1 MKKKEICVALVV
13 FGLFLNYN
21 NGYAQKSSSQ
31 PPQRPTGQVSF
42 GNKSTTKTINQV
54 GESHFASKPQTTTK
68 SPSFFEKV
76 KSTFGF
82 DEESKTKKELKTV
95 EKKLESAEKKGKPTL
110 DLQSQKDRLLQTQ
123 KMRTLEK
130 KEQIE
135 GNLSFKEKMDLQRLQ
150 GSHWANKSTQ
160 LGIKFIDQKGNISAQ
175 DQKLLE
181 ETRKQRIKAAQ
192 GEMQTIKKAEKEG
205 TISPLEAQAGKS
217 QALLMIHKAS
227 ADDPILKKLRT
238 KEEQER
244 ADKETKRLENSAQLG
259 ERRLEIENLQKNKK
273 LEQIPLKMKQIQDLE
288 LDEKI
293 STYLN
298 KNKLTQNDLY
308 NKGVLATHTY
318 LKDIME
324 EQIKVRSEIKDIEQ
338 GKSAVKPIEEVQE
351 RNESQPKKNKD
362 IFTESKEK
370 PAQEKVEIS
379 EKTTK
384 EWQKATP
391 SSEAIIKSIK
401 FIDTDAKIGTG
412 RATDTEKSKTSSQEI
427 STQKTKIEQ
436 KTELQENESDQEI
449 KQGMSTKKK
458 VAIGAAIGVGAAAIA
473 GAAAGIAV
481 AATQE
486 NSSSQTPPQ
495 PTAPAPDSETPATDS
510 SSTDTAASD
519 TPNTEPT
526 F

>member
-82 DEESKTKKELKTV
+82 GDKNSQTEKQLRDVEKKIDIAQKKNQSTTALEGQKQSLLDTKTRRDLKSKEQAEGKLSYDEKMTLERLRGSKWATKQTQFTEQTQGKKNLSTKETQLFEKIKQKQVDAAEKQIKTV
-95 EKKLESAEKKGKPTL
+95 ENAQKKGKISEL
-110 DLQSQKDRLLQTQ
+110 EAQVGLTQ
-123 KMRTLEK
+123 AEL
-130 KEQIE
+130 
-135 GNLSFKEKMDLQRLQ
+135 
-150 GSHWANKSTQ
+150 
-160 LGIKFIDQKGNISAQ
+160 
-175 DQKLLE
+175 
-181 ETRKQRIKAAQ
+181 RKQRATSPNPASDPVAQ
-192 GEMQTIKKAEKEG
+192 
-205 TISPLEAQAGKS
+205 
-217 QALLMIHKAS
+217 
-227 ADDPILKKLRT
+227 
-238 KEEQER
+238 
-244 ADKETKRLENSAQLG
+244 
-259 ERRLEIENLQKNKK
+259 RLEIKAQLAERRFEIEKLQKSGKTETVPLKQKQLQELELAQKMSNYLTDKK
-273 LEQIPLKMKQIQDLE
+273 LNQL
-288 LDEKI
+288 
-293 STYLN
+293 
-298 KNKLTQNDLY
+298 DLY
-308 NKGVLATHTY
+308 KEEVLEKHQE

-324 EQIKVRSEIKDIEQ
+324 KQKQVRSEIKDIEKQ
-338 GKSAVKPIEEVQE
+338 KSPAVKPIEELQE

-362 IFTESKEK
+362 IFTKLKEK

-379 EKTTK
+379 EKTNIG
-384 EWQKATP
+384 WQKATP

-401 FIDTDAKIGTG
+401 FIDADAKIGTG